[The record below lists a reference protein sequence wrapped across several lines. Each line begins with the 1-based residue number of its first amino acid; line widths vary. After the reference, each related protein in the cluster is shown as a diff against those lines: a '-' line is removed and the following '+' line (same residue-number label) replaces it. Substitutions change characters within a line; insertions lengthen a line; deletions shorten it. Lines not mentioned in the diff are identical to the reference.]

1 MSKFCELSAIYS
13 YFNFYF
19 TFKIQANRIQT
30 NDACIKLSYPLVLPV
45 CTDRIRVKILELM
58 KMDWTYPKNEFV
70 QVNNAGV
77 VLLLSISPCIFLR
90 SKVTSFREILKNTQT
105 SACNIHYLKFLL
117 QGLWRMQFNGQQQI
131 QNSPTF
137 SVADL
142 KIEIN
147 TPQNHRRVY
156 FLCLLFQP
164 VNQIRYNL

>member
-1 MSKFCELSAIYS
+1 MQYS
-13 YFNFYF
+13 LPEIF
-19 TFKIQANRIQT
+19 T
-30 NDACIKLSYPLVLPV
+30 
-45 CTDRIRVKILELM
+45 TD
-58 KMDWTYPKNEFV
+58 
-70 QVNNAGV
+70 
-77 VLLLSISPCIFLR
+77 
-90 SKVTSFREILKNTQT
+90 
-105 SACNIHYLKFLL
+105 
-117 QGLWRMQFNGQQQI
+117 LWRMQFNGQQQI